1 MLKTKI
7 VVCEKCNNIPR
18 IIIISENKAQI
29 ECEKCNSSETKD
41 FSYFDRYRNE
51 NDKNNQ
57 FLNDMPNCNF
67 NKNHE
72 TKSILYCFQCSKYLC
87 EECKKTHD
95 IIYQDKNHNSIKQKI
110 EHNYYCKN
118 DGHQEYI
125 LDSYCIKC
133 KTYLCSKCLTNHN
146 RHKIYTFE
154 KENVKIDDIKMN
166 LKKSKQIIEDE
177 ENNLN
182 KFIENIQKKIENLKE
197 EFEKYKSR
205 NMEIISLFNL
215 LIENYEQ
222 LRNIRN
228 YNIDNNIII
237 NNNFDLNKCNIDE
250 DECFSSKY
258 NRLLLFFSNQNHIL
272 PRKYNNYY
280 LSKKI
285 DGKTIKKCVKLNN
298 RTFIILKYNDKSYY
312 YLYLNNNKYEL
323 LNIRLDYVIKDIIPL
338 SEYRFIR
345 LVHPD
350 KLKICSIGK
359 EDELNTKFIKTYE
372 NVSFAIND
380 MSNNNR
386 FFMITN
392 NDDCFELKYY
402 VDENKIYSLMKEN
415 KRIFIKYIFEDI
427 NEIIN
432 TDKSISENDKE
443 DLKNIFI
450 YKSQNDESI
459 YKLINAD
466 NKLTDL
472 FFQKNKNMFNS
483 IKNKILEIMK
493 EYNEDKYI
501 FNSSYIYKEIYEKCL
516 TTTNKFYKE
525 EIDKIKYIL
534 NFNSL
539 CERIKEV
546 YINNLFYNS
555 NIKNVYNFD
564 NKFIIFIVDKSFINI
579 YSLEKKTIMPYL
591 FTNEIKGLNKNFDI
605 NYINRQKYILFD
617 NYSENIIYIMQL
629 PDLLIYK
636 KHFKYNSSAV
646 AVDNFLLF
654 DVIKEN
660 KQQLTLIDLS
670 DFSEKYNFYMNIE
683 KIPYKL
689 VLWPSYNKII
699 NLCDD
704 NQLFILDHIEK
715 DKINNFNDI
724 AINNDIKKL
733 DIVSN
738 NLHVITSAIID
749 SFSSCYDRKYK
760 PECLF
765 LENSYYCSKTRE
777 NEFIVFKFE
786 KEYFFKGFDIKIHE
800 DYLDAR
806 PKNLKVSIL
815 DKKKRLTANCDY
827 YFVNEDFDKNL
838 IKHCYLNA
846 KGMYLKFDFLDNLD
860 DKYIILER
868 INFYVEKDCYFQ

>member
-1 MLKTKI
+1 
-7 VVCEKCNNIPR
+7 
-18 IIIISENKAQI
+18 
-29 ECEKCNSSETKD
+29 
-41 FSYFDRYRNE
+41 
-51 NDKNNQ
+51 
-57 FLNDMPNCNF
+57 
-67 NKNHE
+67 
-72 TKSILYCFQCSKYLC
+72 
-87 EECKKTHD
+87 
-95 IIYQDKNHNSIKQKI
+95 
-110 EHNYYCKN
+110 
-118 DGHQEYI
+118 
-125 LDSYCIKC
+125 
-133 KTYLCSKCLTNHN
+133 
-146 RHKIYTFE
+146 
-154 KENVKIDDIKMN
+154 
-166 LKKSKQIIEDE
+166 
-177 ENNLN
+177 
-182 KFIENIQKKIENLKE
+182 
-197 EFEKYKSR
+197 
-205 NMEIISLFNL
+205 MEIISLFNL

-237 NNNFDLNKCNIDE
+237 NDNFDLNKCNIDE

-323 LNIRLDYVIKDIIPL
+323 LNIRLDYIIKDIIPL

-415 KRIFIKYIFEDI
+415 KRFFIKYIFEDI

-546 YINNLFYNS
+546 YINNLLYNS

-733 DIVSN
+733 NIVSN

-815 DKKKRLTANCDY
+815 DKKKRLTANYDY

>member
-18 IIIISENKAQI
+18 IIIMSENKAQI

-41 FSYFDRYRNE
+41 FSYFDRFRNE

-146 RHKIYTFE
+146 RHKIYTFK

-237 NNNFDLNKCNIDE
+237 NDNFDLNKCNIDE

-272 PRKYNNYY
+272 PKKYNNYY

-312 YLYLNNNKYEL
+312 YLYLKNNKYEL
-323 LNIRLDYVIKDIIPL
+323 LNIRLDYIIKDIIPL

-350 KLKICSIGK
+350 KIKICSIGK

-432 TDKSISENDKE
+432 TDKSISENDK
-443 DLKNIFI
+443 
-450 YKSQNDESI
+450 
-459 YKLINAD
+459 
-466 NKLTDL
+466 
-472 FFQKNKNMFNS
+472 
-483 IKNKILEIMK
+483 KI
-493 EYNEDKYI
+493 
-501 FNSSYIYKEIYEKCL
+501 
-516 TTTNKFYKE
+516 
-525 EIDKIKYIL
+525 
-534 NFNSL
+534 
-539 CERIKEV
+539 
-546 YINNLFYNS
+546 
-555 NIKNVYNFD
+555 
-564 NKFIIFIVDKSFINI
+564 
-579 YSLEKKTIMPYL
+579 
-591 FTNEIKGLNKNFDI
+591 
-605 NYINRQKYILFD
+605 
-617 NYSENIIYIMQL
+617 
-629 PDLLIYK
+629 
-636 KHFKYNSSAV
+636 
-646 AVDNFLLF
+646 
-654 DVIKEN
+654 
-660 KQQLTLIDLS
+660 
-670 DFSEKYNFYMNIE
+670 
-683 KIPYKL
+683 
-689 VLWPSYNKII
+689 
-699 NLCDD
+699 
-704 NQLFILDHIEK
+704 
-715 DKINNFNDI
+715 
-724 AINNDIKKL
+724 
-733 DIVSN
+733 
-738 NLHVITSAIID
+738 
-749 SFSSCYDRKYK
+749 
-760 PECLF
+760 
-765 LENSYYCSKTRE
+765 
-777 NEFIVFKFE
+777 
-786 KEYFFKGFDIKIHE
+786 
-800 DYLDAR
+800 
-806 PKNLKVSIL
+806 
-815 DKKKRLTANCDY
+815 
-827 YFVNEDFDKNL
+827 
-838 IKHCYLNA
+838 
-846 KGMYLKFDFLDNLD
+846 
-860 DKYIILER
+860 
-868 INFYVEKDCYFQ
+868 